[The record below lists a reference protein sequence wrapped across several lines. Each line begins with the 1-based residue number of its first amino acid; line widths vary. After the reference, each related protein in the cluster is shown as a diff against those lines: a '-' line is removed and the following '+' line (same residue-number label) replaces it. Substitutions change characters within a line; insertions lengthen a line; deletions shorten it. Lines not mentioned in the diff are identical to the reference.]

1 MTGEPSASRRAV
13 WAALAGLLALA
24 SAHPVVAGPQGLRDG
39 LFRKSPG
46 VGRPAPMPPVARYV
60 AEDGSAFI
68 LDRTQRRPLIRFDD
82 SPEVWVLTT
91 QPAPRGDVI
100 YKNDMGEPVLRAT
113 RLGGVTLFTDRR
125 PGGAAVSL
133 AGEGAPLRL
142 PLINPNALF
151 QRLAQSSF
159 RASRAARRTI
169 VFDAEATPASS
180 SLIYD
185 ASLVVSL
192 AIVRLAQRSEG
203 QWQLYRVQKVSL
215 VEGPRPS
222 ASMAGSTLRVTVTPS
237 LGLAGR
243 PSSELIAMVVRTGR

>member
-13 WAALAGLLALA
+13 WAALAGMLALTLA
-24 SAHPVVAGPQGLRDG
+24 CPSTAGPQGLRDG
-39 LFRKSPG
+39 LFRKAPG
-46 VGRPAPMPPVARYV
+46 QGRPQPAPPVARYV
-60 AEDGSAFI
+60 SEEGSAFI
-68 LDRTQRRPLIRFDD
+68 LDRTQKRPLLKFDD
-82 SPEVWVLTT
+82 SPEVWALIP

-100 YKNDMGEPVLRAT
+100 YKNDLGEPVLRAT

-125 PGGAAVSL
+125 PAGEAVSL
-133 AGEGAPLRL
+133 AGDGTPLRL
-142 PLINPNALF
+142 PVISPNALF

-192 AIVRLAQRSEG
+192 AIARLAQRNDGLTRLS
-203 QWQLYRVQKVSL
+203 RVQRVAL
-215 VEGPRPS
+215 MEGARPT
-222 ASMAGSTLRVTVTPS
+222 ASMAGATLRITVTPS
-237 LGLAGR
+237 MGLAGR
-243 PSSELIAMVVRTGR
+243 PSSEMIAMVVRTGR